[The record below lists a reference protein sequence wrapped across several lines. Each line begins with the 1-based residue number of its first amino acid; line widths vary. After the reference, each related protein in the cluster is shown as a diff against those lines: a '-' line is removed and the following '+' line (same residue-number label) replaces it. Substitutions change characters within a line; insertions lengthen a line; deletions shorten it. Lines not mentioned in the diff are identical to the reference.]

1 MKSVGTM
8 YYREILGGELSD
20 KKLLACLRERAM
32 LRVNNSSLE
41 LRPGFNPWVGKIPWR
56 RKWQPT
62 PILLPGKSHGWRSLA
77 GYSLWGSQKSD
88 TTKQL
93 HFHFL
98 NSMYICLVH
107 AQSCPTLCDLMD
119 CSPPGSLV
127 QQILQARILE

>member
-1 MKSVGTM
+1 
-8 YYREILGGELSD
+8 
-20 KKLLACLRERAM
+20 M

-119 CSPPGSLV
+119 CSPLGSFV
-127 QQILQARILE
+127 CRILWARILEWVAMLFSRGSSQPRDQTPVSHTAGRFFTI